1 MSPSTRFAAAT
12 VALALLAAACSGGG
26 SGSDTIN
33 LGDGGLAPPVGDV
46 STEPTQD
53 NVLGLEYATFDGDT
67 ARFDDHLGTPLVINF
82 FAEWC
87 PNCIAEMPD
96 FETVSQELAGQV
108 NFVGMSID
116 QASGD
121 ALQLVEDTGVTYD
134 IGWDPSE
141 EIFNH
146 FRPFAMPTTVFVNAD
161 GTIARVWSGALDGD
175 ALRDKISEE
184 IL

>member
-1 MSPSTRFAAAT
+1 MTHLPRFAAVT
-12 VALALLAAACSGGG
+12 LAFAILAAAC
-26 SGSDTIN
+26 GSDGSTETIN
-33 LGDGGLAPPVGDV
+33 LGDEGLAPQVADV
-46 STEPTQD
+46 QTAPTDD
-53 NVLGLEYATFDGDT
+53 NVLGLEFATFDGGT

-96 FETVSQELAGQV
+96 FEAVSQELTGQV
-108 NFVGMSID
+108 DFVGMSID
-116 QASGD
+116 RGTAE
-121 ALQLVEDTGVTYD
+121 ALQLVEDTGVTYEL
-134 IGWDPSE
+134 GWDPSE

-161 GTIARVWSGALDGD
+161 GTIASVWSGALDGN